1 MKNLLIKV
9 LIVWAV
15 VGVVAYFFSIS
26 GYDHDNLYKAV
37 AKEYNIKVSTVRN
50 DFGLELDLEGK
61 YFPVPH
67 VRWYVHLENG
77 DDVTIA
83 NEYFGMMFLDTDAI
97 DKYYPF
103 KAYRDAGLK

>member
-37 AKEYNIKVSTVRN
+37 AKEYNINVSTVRD
-50 DFGLELDLEGK
+50 DFGLD
-61 YFPVPH
+61 
-67 VRWYVHLENG
+67 
-77 DDVTIA
+77 I
-83 NEYFGMMFLDTDAI
+83 
-97 DKYYPF
+97 
-103 KAYRDAGLK
+103 